1 MKPNLPL
8 ILALGALCACSPPP
22 RRDHRE
28 RAAAPAP
35 APPPPEKHFTMICK
49 NSQTGA
55 SVACGTPNAV
65 MVGLKER

>member
-28 RAAAPAP
+28 RAAAP